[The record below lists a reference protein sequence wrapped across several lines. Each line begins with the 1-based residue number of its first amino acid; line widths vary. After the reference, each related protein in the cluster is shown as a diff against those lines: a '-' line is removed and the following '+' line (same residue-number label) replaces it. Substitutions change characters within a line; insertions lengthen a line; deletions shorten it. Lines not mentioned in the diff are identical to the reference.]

1 MPGIL
6 PHLLCAA
13 AYACIAAL
21 LLRSL
26 TGAAGE
32 PAQHSERLRWLHL
45 LTVVP
50 LALHAWLLHASVFS
64 SGGIYL
70 GVGVSV
76 SVIVWLAALIYWLG
90 GFFYRLEGLQVFVL
104 GYAALLVLLPL
115 LLPSVKPLT
124 HTDLPAFRAHLI
136 IALAAF
142 SLFTIASLQALMMAV
157 LERRLRLGPLPAF
170 LRSLPPLLT
179 MEWLLFRIIT
189 AGFVLLTLTLASG
202 MLFSEELFG
211 QPLRFTHKVVFAVAA
226 WLIFAALLAG
236 RSIYGWR
243 GRVALRWT
251 LAGFMALVLA
261 YIGTK
266 FVLEILLHR

>member
-13 AYACIAAL
+13 GYASIAL
-21 LLRSL
+21 LLLRFVTLSPR
-26 TGAAGE
+26 E
-32 PAQHSERLRWLHL
+32 PAQAPHALHL
-45 LTVVP
+45 FTAVP
-50 LALHAWLLHASVFS
+50 LLLHAWLLHASVFA
-64 SGGIYL
+64 GGSIYL

-76 SVIVWLAALIYWLG
+76 SVIIWLAVLIYWMG

-104 GYAALLVLLPL
+104 GTAAVLVLLPMV
-115 LLPSVKPLT
+115 LPSVRPLA

-136 IALAAF
+136 ISLTAF

-157 LERRLRLGPLPAF
+157 LERRLRDGPLPAF
-170 LRSLPPLLT
+170 LQSLPPLLT
-179 MEWLLFRIIT
+179 MERMLFRIIG

-211 QPLRFTHKVVFAVAA
+211 RPLRLTHKVAFGIAA
-226 WLIFAALLAG
+226 WFIFAALLGG
-236 RSIYGWR
+236 RRIYGWR
-243 GRVALRWT
+243 GRRALRWT

-261 YIGTK
+261 YLGSK
-266 FVLEILLHR
+266 FVLEVLLGR